1 MVQCRTLGLQVG
13 FRLKE
18 HSIRAGFKLSADG
31 RDVYKASAAGLGR
44 LPGQS
49 GVFVG
54 RVLDVTSLIGRP
66 NCADEKKP
74 VGFRGPTGFK
84 VSRVNGPAQA

>member
-18 HSIRAGFKLSADG
+18 HSIRAGFKLSAEG
-31 RDVYKASAAGLGR
+31 NKMHEASNAGLGR

-49 GVFVG
+49 DGFVG
-54 RVLDVTSLIGRP
+54 RAFDITLFIGTP
-66 NCADEKKP
+66 EGTGEKKP